1 MEKLNVAIADDNERM
16 LRLLGAIIESDEE
29 LNVVGTAKDGEEAYN
44 VIKTKEP
51 DVVLLDIVMPKLDG
65 LGVLDRVN
73 HDKTIKKHPTF
84 IMISAIGQEK
94 ITEDLNQV
102 IIEQGRM
109 IDRLVKQNQYLMNL
123 AEQDTVK
130 PLSEET
136 PPPHY

>member
-84 IMISAIGQEK
+84 IMISAIGQEMPCMYGK
-94 ITEDLNQV
+94 FFNKKAGFISQEWWPDL
-102 IIEQGRM
+102 
-109 IDRLVKQNQYLMNL
+109 
-123 AEQDTVK
+123 
-130 PLSEET
+130 
-136 PPPHY
+136 